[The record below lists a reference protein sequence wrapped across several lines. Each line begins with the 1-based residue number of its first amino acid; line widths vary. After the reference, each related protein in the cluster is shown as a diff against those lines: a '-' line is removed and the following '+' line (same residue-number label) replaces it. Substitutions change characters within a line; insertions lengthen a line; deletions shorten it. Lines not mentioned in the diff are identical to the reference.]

1 VLIYLWVTRKHSL
14 TYGGKVIM
22 TPEVPS
28 ARPPIN
34 PKVVAAL
41 SGLFI
46 FSDASWKVD
55 STYAGFLILYMN
67 AAVDWT
73 SKLLKVQLSSA
84 EAEIAAGT
92 IASKRAIYVRHFL
105 GFVEALPNIP
115 IPHVIDNSALPA
127 LTENMG
133 VSRKT
138 EHFRRWQHF
147 MRYAVTHGYVYTHL
161 ARTFEM
167 HANALTKVE
176 NLEAF
181 IKFVRIAMN
190 VHPSA
195 Q

>member
-1 VLIYLWVTRKHSL
+1 
-14 TYGGKVIM
+14 
-22 TPEVPS
+22 
-28 ARPPIN
+28 
-34 PKVVAAL
+34 
-41 SGLFI
+41 
-46 FSDASWKVD
+46 
-55 STYAGFLILYMN
+55 
-67 AAVDWT
+67 
-73 SKLLKVQLSSA
+73 
-84 EAEIAAGT
+84 
-92 IASKRAIYVRHFL
+92 VRHFL
-105 GFVEALPNIP
+105 GFIEAMPNLA

-181 IKFVRIAMN
+181 LKFVRIAMN
-190 VHPSA
+190 VDPSA
-195 Q
+195 R